1 MFVRLHARRNN
12 GEEFENPVAEGGK
25 KKKGKNKPDD
35 DVEKGKKRKN
45 GNTEGKKQGKNENSG
60 ED

>member
-12 GEEFENPVAEGGK
+12 VEEFKNPMRQE
-25 KKKGKNKPDD
+25 KKGKNKPDD

-45 GNTEGKKQGKNENSG
+45 GNTEGKKQGKNEKK
-60 ED
+60 